1 MRLFAEGVAAL
12 YPHAH
17 PMSLGSVY
25 HLIPV
30 RKTDKGQVNVQRV
43 LSFYRSL
50 LSGEMVYS
58 KTLIGYAVEA
68 LDKGLR
74 QLSKQKA
81 DNYEN
86 LNLSYYREGKEDF
99 FIKHLIM
106 SYLVLFRVL
115 GSLNSWKGRFL

>member
-1 MRLFAEGVAAL
+1 MQWIDFVEAEAIEVDGLYALNIIIYRTDGNSVSVLQIIEDIPLLRFQLVMRLFAEGVTAL
-12 YPHAH
+12 YPHAQ

-58 KTLIGYAVEA
+58 KTLIGYAV
-68 LDKGLR
+68 G
-74 QLSKQKA
+74 
-81 DNYEN
+81 
-86 LNLSYYREGKEDF
+86 GP
-99 FIKHLIM
+99 
-106 SYLVLFRVL
+106 
-115 GSLNSWKGRFL
+115 